1 MAVIRDTIPVGII
14 VRRTPGVTRW
24 AAWSWRVSALLPG
37 AGPADWRELRREGD
51 AVEFH
56 AATMTLE
63 LFSSDTQGYV
73 VSLASKTPCL
83 YVVMSEDE
91 SADAKLP
98 WKPELVTASA
108 FEGQG
113 YAESGEVLVERVPIP
128 LPLISFIRDFV
139 QAHHVEEAFVKRK
152 RDRKRVDLVED
163 GKGDARIRQLS
174 DVYRAPRPIRGDVH

>member
-24 AAWSWRVSALLPG
+24 ATWSWRVSALLPG

-83 YVVMSEDE
+83 YVVLSEDD

-98 WKPELVTASA
+98 WKPELLTASA

-113 YAESGEVLVERVPIP
+113 YAESGEGLVERVPMP
-128 LPLISFIRDFV
+128 LPLISFVRDFV
-139 QAHHVEEAFVKRK
+139 QAHHVEEEFAKRK